1 MSELQET
8 EIVVDDSDFFGDE
21 EIVILNGQR
30 INRITGECVDTD
42 DSISESDIHTKEDIA
57 TAFDVI
63 MRINGFIEVTQRQ
76 LMNVGGRFEKSI
88 RDRAE
93 RRDNLKAIYGAEI
106 ADKYGAETLDI
117 ALTDEWETPDLLSP
131 DEIKAKQDALTKKKE
146 DEFHNLYVHGVPEP
160 EIEAHARIAFA
171 DDYEIIEKAQ
181 AAYTV
186 KDGIL
191 YAERLVSMDEDI
203 LALKLSLDAKMK
215 FMFGADVSLLEAKQ
229 TARNKYLSET
239 EPILEAAAKAMLTT
253 KRSCYFGET
262 SASGA
267 FRTVAMSININDD
280 EGAVAWAKKHKPE
293 AIVTSVDTKQL
304 REDLKPPKKGEP
316 KLKPSDIIS
325 FATVKDSYET
335 FKFSTGIEAK

>member
-146 DEFHNLYVHGVPEP
+146 DEFTIFTYMASPNPRSKHMP
-160 EIEAHARIAFA
+160 
-171 DDYEIIEKAQ
+171 
-181 AAYTV
+181 
-186 KDGIL
+186 
-191 YAERLVSMDEDI
+191 
-203 LALKLSLDAKMK
+203 ALRSRTITR
-215 FMFGADVSLLEAKQ
+215 S
-229 TARNKYLSET
+229 S
-239 EPILEAAAKAMLTT
+239 
-253 KRSCYFGET
+253 KR
-262 SASGA
+262 
-267 FRTVAMSININDD
+267 
-280 EGAVAWAKKHKPE
+280 
-293 AIVTSVDTKQL
+293 
-304 REDLKPPKKGEP
+304 LKPRTQSKTAFYTPNGLLAWTKIY
-316 KLKPSDIIS
+316 LR
-325 FATVKDSYET
+325 
-335 FKFSTGIEAK
+335 